1 MKDEIKNPITY
12 SLTGEQCRDAL
23 DAWFSSVITRA
34 TSENN
39 VLFYIP
45 SWSNSLRDVVD
56 ARYMPEN
63 PQSALIYDN
72 GSLFSREDGWR
83 LWLGFIDLQ
92 TLYQFAGRNHPLTNH
107 PNSPIG
113 Q

>member
-1 MKDEIKNPITY
+1 ME
-12 SLTGEQCRDAL
+12 
-23 DAWFSSVITRA
+23 ITRA

-45 SWSNSLRDVVD
+45 SGANRFSDVVD

-63 PQSALIYDN
+63 PQAALIYDN
-72 GSLFSREDGWR
+72 GSLFSKEYGWR

-92 TLYQFAGRNHPLTNH
+92 ALYQFAGRNHPLTNA